1 MGSSFKKF
9 GRKVKETNWQLEVT
23 VLESSRV
30 SIWDCEE
37 RASEREE
44 MELKEDG

>member
-23 VLESSRV
+23 VLESSLE

-37 RASEREE
+37 GASEREE
-44 MELKEDG
+44 MELKGDD